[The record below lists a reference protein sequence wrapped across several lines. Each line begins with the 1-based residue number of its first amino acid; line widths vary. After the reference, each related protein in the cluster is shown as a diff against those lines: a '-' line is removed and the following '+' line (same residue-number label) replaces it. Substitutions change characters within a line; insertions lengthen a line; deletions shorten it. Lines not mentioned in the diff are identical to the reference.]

1 MSEVVPRWISET
13 LRACIRDPKVVAGG
27 GFILF
32 LLVLAIGAPDLSPKD
47 PLEQDLILGVT
58 PPHGFAGAEP
68 GYLLGTDD
76 LGRDVLSRLIWGSRV
91 ALTVAFVA
99 ATLAAALGA
108 ALGLL
113 AGWYRGW
120 VDAIISR
127 LVEIWMAFP
136 PVLLSILL
144 VAVFG
149 ARRRI
154 GHRGYRDHRLDA
166 VLPRRARGDDGSGE
180 ERLRHGRARDRL
192 FANGGILI
200 REILPNVMPV
210 LIALISLEMGI
221 AVIVEAILSFV
232 GLSVSS
238 DVPTWGGMIAQGRQ
252 ILHQGWWVLAAP
264 LVALFLTVLAFNLLG
279 EGLRR
284 ARSGHAPMNPPV
296 LALSNLSAVSDH
308 DRAIL
313 RDVSLEVARGETCGL
328 VGESGA
334 GKSTVAKAILGILP
348 RTVRVTGGEV
358 KFEGADLLK
367 IKAGPLR
374 RLIGERIALIP
385 QDPMTA
391 LNPARRIEAQ

>member
-149 ARRRI
+149 AGVGSVIAAIAIIDWTRFCRVIRAETMGQAKSGYVTAARAI
-154 GHRGYRDHRLDA
+154 GFSPME
-166 VLPRRARGDDGSGE
+166 V
-180 ERLRHGRARDRL
+180 
-192 FANGGILI
+192 LI

-264 LVALFLTVLAFNLLG
+264 LIALFLTVLAFNLLG

-284 ARSGHAPMNPPV
+284 SLDPV
-296 LALSNLSAVSDH
+296 M
-308 DRAIL
+308 
-313 RDVSLEVARGETCGL
+313 
-328 VGESGA
+328 
-334 GKSTVAKAILGILP
+334 
-348 RTVRVTGGEV
+348 
-358 KFEGADLLK
+358 
-367 IKAGPLR
+367 R
-374 RLIGERIALIP
+374 R
-385 QDPMTA
+385 
-391 LNPARRIEAQ
+391 